1 MRNIGKI
8 PIPLLLCLFGLSH
21 ATERVCSPAL
31 PAISQSLGITDNL
44 VQMSSSVYFA
54 GFAIGIITL
63 GRLSDIVGRRPL
75 VLIGLGLY
83 CISSIMCS
91 HVESAFTLLLFRFT
105 QAFGASVGS
114 VLAQA
119 MARDSFEG
127 RDLAQVYVGVAISLS
142 FVPSIGLIMGGYLV
156 EYVGWNANFW
166 LLASAGVILLTL
178 CGFFL
183 PETNPYIDTGGDD
196 TYFNILKRV
205 ITDRKVLL
213 YALIVGCTSGMTIG
227 FYVEAP
233 FIFIE
238 YLGMTPIQY
247 AKIGYGI
254 AAANLAG
261 GLINRYLVKQH
272 ISSYKAITWGIG
284 ISILGC
290 VIMFIGSFFLKQ
302 DSSYFAAFMIIV
314 FPSML
319 HAMGHTFTVPHILHF
334 ALEDYRVVNGTVG
347 SIFGS
352 FYYMLVA
359 IVGFI
364 ISNIHGIS
372 ITAFTTLFLGLSI
385 ICGISFLFIQMI
397 NAGKFPVKN
406 DN

>member
-1 MRNIGKI
+1 MKAIGKI

-31 PAISQSLGITDNL
+31 PKIAASLGVADSL

-54 GFAIGIITL
+54 GFALGIIIL
-63 GRLSDIVGRRPL
+63 GRLSDIIGRRPL
-75 VLIGLGLY
+75 VLLGLGLY
-83 CISSIMCS
+83 AISSIMCS
-91 HVESAFTLLLFRFT
+91 HVEHGYTLLLLRFT

-119 MARDSFEG
+119 MARDSYEG
-127 RDLAQVYVGVAISLS
+127 RELAQVYVGVAISLS
-142 FVPSIGLIMGGYLV
+142 FVPSMGLIIGGYLV
-156 EYVGWNANFW
+156 EYISWNSNFW
-166 LLASAGVILLTL
+166 LLATAAVMLLTL

-183 PETNPYIDTGGDD
+183 PETNPFIAKGRDD

-205 ITDRKVLL
+205 ITDKKVLL
-213 YALIVGCTSGMTIG
+213 YSLIVGCTSGMTIG

-238 YLGMTPIQY
+238 YLGMTPSEY
-247 AKIGYGI
+247 GRIGFGI
-254 AAANLAG
+254 AGANLAG

-272 ISSYKAITWGIG
+272 IDSYLAIKWGIG

-290 VIMFIGSFFLKQ
+290 IIMFIGFFFLKP
-302 DSSYFAAFMIIV
+302 DSTYFMAFMIVV

-334 ALEDYRVVNGTVG
+334 ALQDYRQVNGTVG

-359 IVGFI
+359 VVSFI
-364 ISNIHGIS
+364 ISKIHGAPIQ
-372 ITAFTTLFLGLSI
+372 AFATLFLGLSI
-385 ICGISFLFIQMI
+385 TCGVAFLFIQMI

-406 DN
+406 GH

>member
-1 MRNIGKI
+1 MREIGKI

-31 PAISQSLGITDNL
+31 PKIADSLEVADSL
-44 VQMSSSVYFA
+44 VQMSSSIYFA
-54 GFAIGIITL
+54 GFALGIIIL

-75 VLIGLGLY
+75 VLMGLGLY
-83 CISSIMCS
+83 AISSIMCS
-91 HVESAFTLLLFRFT
+91 HVESGTSLLIFRFM

-119 MARDSFEG
+119 MARDSYEG

-142 FVPSIGLIMGGYLV
+142 FVPSMGLIVGGYLV
-156 EYVGWNANFW
+156 EYISWNSNFW
-166 LLASAGVILLTL
+166 LLASSAVMLLTL

-183 PETNPYIDTGGDD
+183 PETNPYIAQGRDD

-205 ITDRKVLL
+205 VTDKKVLL
-213 YALIVGCTSGMTIG
+213 YALIVGCSSGMTIG

-238 YLGMTPIQY
+238 YLGMSPSEY
-247 AKIGYGI
+247 GKIGFGI

-272 ISSYKAITWGIG
+272 VSSYLAITWGIG
-284 ISILGC
+284 ITVLGC
-290 VIMFIGSFFLKQ
+290 LIMFIGFFFLKP
-302 DSSYFAAFMIIV
+302 DSSYLMAYMV
-314 FPSML
+314 VVLPSML

-334 ALEDYRVVNGTVG
+334 ALEDYREVNGTVG

-359 IVGFI
+359 VVSFI
-364 ISNIHGIS
+364 ISKIHGIS
-372 ITAFTTLFLGLSI
+372 IIGFSTLFLGLSI
-385 ICGISFLFIQMI
+385 TAGVSFLFIQMI
-397 NAGKFPVKN
+397 NAGKVRNLKV
-406 DN
+406 

>member
-1 MRNIGKI
+1 MKNIGKI

-31 PAISQSLGITDNL
+31 PEIAESLGVADSL
-44 VQMSSSVYFA
+44 VQMSSSVYFF
-54 GFAIGIITL
+54 GFALGIIIL

-75 VLIGLGLY
+75 VLMGLGLY
-83 CISSIMCS
+83 CVSSIMCS
-91 HVESAFTLLLFRFT
+91 HAESGTTLLIFRFT

-142 FVPSIGLIMGGYLV
+142 FIPSIGLIMGGYLV
-156 EYVGWNANFW
+156 EYISWNSNFW
-166 LLASAGVILLTL
+166 LLASAGVLLLTL
-178 CGFFL
+178 CSSYL
-183 PETNPYIDTGGDD
+183 PETNRYIARGRDN
-196 TYFNILKRV
+196 TYFNILKKV
-205 ITDRKVLL
+205 VTDRKVLL
-213 YALIVGCTSGMTIG
+213 YALIVGCMSGMTIG

-238 YLGMTPIQY
+238 YLGLTPSEY
-247 AKIGYGI
+247 GKIGFGI

-272 ISSYKAITWGIG
+272 VSSLLVITWGIG
-284 ISILGC
+284 ISIVGC
-290 VIMFIGSFFLKQ
+290 IIMFIGFFFLNQ
-302 DSSYFAAFMIIV
+302 QSSYIMALVIVV

-334 ALEDYRVVNGTVG
+334 ALEDYREVNGTVG

-359 IVGFI
+359 VVSFV
-364 ISNIHGIS
+364 ISKIHGIS
-372 ITAFTTLFLGLSI
+372 ITAFATLFLGLSI
-385 ICGISFLFIQMI
+385 TCGVSFLLVQMI
-397 NAGKFPVKN
+397 NTGKVKARR
-406 DN
+406 